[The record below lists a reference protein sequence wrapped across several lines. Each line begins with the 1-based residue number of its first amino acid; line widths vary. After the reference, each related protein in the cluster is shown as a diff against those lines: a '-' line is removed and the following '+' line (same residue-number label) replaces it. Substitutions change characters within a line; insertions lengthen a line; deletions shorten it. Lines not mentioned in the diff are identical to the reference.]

1 MVRPLRVTP
10 IDPRGLVHCAIGEE
24 SGSVVETAMN
34 PLKNYSIGLFKSDL
48 FGGISVAALSIPIG
62 VAYAEIAGMPPE
74 SGIYTAI
81 LALVAYFILG
91 SSSQVIIG
99 TDFATVTLFAATV
112 VAAFGSNHGS
122 APQFMMLITVMT
134 GTLMFAAGLL
144 KLGFIANFLSKPI
157 LLGYLNGVSIMLID
171 SQLDNLTG
179 LKMEQ
184 TGLFRRIFEIFEKAG
199 LIHLPTLLLGI
210 ASILFLFLCKH
221 LLRKIP
227 TKIPFQLL
235 LIAITAIAAKIFDFG
250 SLGIAFMP
258 EIQNRYPSLMLPD
271 LNLLVNHFP
280 DIFLASAAVMF
291 VAYSSEIPVV
301 QTFSKKGFD
310 PNKEFYALGL
320 AHLLIGFFGGYPV
333 SGDDSRTAVNVA
345 VGGKTKFVG
354 LIAAFLILLV
364 VLLMPGILTALPLVT
379 IAAIIASA
387 GIGMF
392 ERGAGLRLFRSD
404 KNAGLVF
411 AVCVVGVLTL
421 GVYQGILFA
430 IVLSI
435 LQLIKR
441 SSRPHES
448 EMVYDKETTLATEYP
463 TDSGP
468 PPDDEILIYRFDS
481 ALFFYNASYF
491 AERISRRAES
501 RKDLRLIA
509 IDARPINM
517 IDLTALSVLRDLI
530 RKFNEEDVTVVF
542 AGANESFKSSV
553 TRELESNNLNT
564 DIFYADI
571 HSVFLRQ

>member
-301 QTFSKKGFD
+301 QTFSK
-310 PNKEFYALGL
+310 
-320 AHLLIGFFGGYPV
+320 
-333 SGDDSRTAVNVA
+333 
-345 VGGKTKFVG
+345 
-354 LIAAFLILLV
+354 
-364 VLLMPGILTALPLVT
+364 
-379 IAAIIASA
+379 
-387 GIGMF
+387 
-392 ERGAGLRLFRSD
+392 
-404 KNAGLVF
+404 
-411 AVCVVGVLTL
+411 GV
-421 GVYQGILFA
+421 
-430 IVLSI
+430 
-435 LQLIKR
+435 
-441 SSRPHES
+441 
-448 EMVYDKETTLATEYP
+448 
-463 TDSGP
+463 
-468 PPDDEILIYRFDS
+468 
-481 ALFFYNASYF
+481 
-491 AERISRRAES
+491 
-501 RKDLRLIA
+501 
-509 IDARPINM
+509 
-517 IDLTALSVLRDLI
+517 
-530 RKFNEEDVTVVF
+530 
-542 AGANESFKSSV
+542 
-553 TRELESNNLNT
+553 
-564 DIFYADI
+564 
-571 HSVFLRQ
+571 